1 MRVETLAQL
10 LVDSSIDTL
19 RLRFKVQNHQS
30 GLLQC
35 SGALVE

>member
-19 RLRFKVQNHQS
+19 CLRFQVRHS
-30 GLLQC
+30 PFDLHR
-35 SGALVE
+35 